1 MSELTQE
8 EVLTLVPKKIAFV
21 VDGTVLDI
29 LHTDERL
36 AAIFLSQPQ
45 ILDVTENGE
54 SLRAAV
60 GNIYDESTQKFMPPS
75 PDSSYVWNEEIS
87 AWVPPLDPSKLNT
100 EWIPPVSPAE

>member
-36 AAIFLSQPQ
+36 AAIFLSEPQ
-45 ILDVTENGE
+45 ILDVTETGE
-54 SLRAAV
+54 SLQATV
-60 GNIYDESTQKFMPPS
+60 GNIYDESAQKFMPPS
-75 PDSSYVWNEEIS
+75 PDPSYIWDEGIK
-87 AWVPPLDPSKLNT
+87 A
-100 EWIPPVSPAE
+100 WIPPFDVSNSTSVQPEDIPAE